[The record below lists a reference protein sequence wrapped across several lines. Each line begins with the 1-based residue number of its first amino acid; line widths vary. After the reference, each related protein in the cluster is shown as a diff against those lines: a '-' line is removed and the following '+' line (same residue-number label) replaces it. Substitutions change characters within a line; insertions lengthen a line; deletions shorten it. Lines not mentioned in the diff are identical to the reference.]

1 MSEESLK
8 PDVKQAGLKILEKT
22 ASSLVSEIVTPYAE
36 YYAAEKGGSVGAI
49 LKPFIDDLEAYIQA
63 EVVDRIDG
71 VDDIK

>member
-1 MSEESLK
+1 MENKK
-8 PDVKQAGLKILEKT
+8 PDVKQAGLVILEKT
-22 ASSLVSEIVTPYAE
+22 ASSLVKEIVGPYAE
-36 YYAAEKGGSVGAI
+36 YYVAEKGGAVGAV